1 MFASTPLPG
10 VVIKTVPTE
19 EVADEAEAVDGAVGS
34 DGHLPLWQKGG
45 EARSQGLG
53 GGGVDCTC
61 PCSLG
66 HCPTAPS
73 AQGQACPGGPTVLT
87 KVIMLTP
94 CASSMV
100 TALVEGS
107 MARAVTGTLS
117 PVLVQ
122 AHMEFMGLL
131 WILWGGGG

>member
-1 MFASTPLPG
+1 
-10 VVIKTVPTE
+10 
-19 EVADEAEAVDGAVGS
+19 
-34 DGHLPLWQKGG
+34 
-45 EARSQGLG
+45 
-53 GGGVDCTC
+53 
-61 PCSLG
+61 
-66 HCPTAPS
+66 
-73 AQGQACPGGPTVLT
+73 
-87 KVIMLTP
+87 MLTP